1 MNVQGASE
9 AYFSPSNV
17 ASPLASL
24 PSFPSDLA
32 SFPSNLASL
41 PGTLAALPSTLWRLY
56 VDYLWNYD
64 ANSWVAHAAYSMRV
78 MAVLLMLPITV
89 LTMLDIASYVI
100 ARTLGVIDDTR
111 ASTSDKLPPP
121 TIRIHAA
128 SRRNTLDQSSESTA
142 DSPYASTSASSSPA
156 HDDAGFPSSNPNAP
170 SSSNSGVPSS
180 SHSGLPSSDPS
191 NPFNTT
197 SNSDIASPTP
207 FPPASNALPTEYSFS
222 DDEESL
228 HLPGYEGNLKL
239 SGYGVF
245 SPAASQPGSP
255 VLSRKGLP
263 GSAGGSVGA
272 SEGRSLAGS
281 IAGGSAP
288 STPDGTRSLQLDGV
302 WKGLNGLKALETPDG
317 SRSVQLG
324 DEDGLV
330 FRGKKR
336 GDGEEET

>member
-9 AYFSPSNV
+9 AFLEPSNM
-17 ASPLASL
+17 ASPLAGL
-24 PSFPSDLA
+24 TSFPSTFSSA
-32 SFPSNLASL
+32 ATTFVAL
-41 PGTLAALPSTLWRLY
+41 PGTLWRLY

-78 MAVLLMLPITV
+78 MAALLMLPITV

-128 SRRNTLDQSSESTA
+128 SRRNTLDQPSSE

-156 HDDAGFPSSNPNAP
+156 NDDAGFPSSSADPA
-170 SSSNSGVPSS
+170 SSNSGLP
-180 SHSGLPSSDPS
+180 PSSDSS
-191 NPFNTT
+191 NPFNA
-197 SNSDIASPTP
+197 SNSSGPTSPSP
-207 FPPASNALPTEYSFS
+207 FPPASSALPTEYSFS

-263 GSAGGSVGA
+263 GSAAGSAAGSV
-272 SEGRSLAGS
+272 R
-281 IAGGSAP
+281 GGSAP
-288 STPDGTRSLQLDGV
+288 GTPDGTRSLQLDGV
-302 WKGLNGLKALETPDG
+302 WKGLNGLNALETPEAT
-317 SRSVQLG
+317 RSVQLG
-324 DEDGLV
+324 DEEGLV

-336 GDGEEET
+336 GDGEGEA

>member
-9 AYFSPSNV
+9 AYFTPSNV

-24 PSFPSDLA
+24 P

-41 PGTLAALPSTLWRLY
+41 PGTLAALPGTLWRLY
-56 VDYLWNYD
+56 VEYLWNYD

-156 HDDAGFPSSNPNAP
+156 HDDAGFPSSNPNLP
-170 SSSNSGVPSS
+170 SSSNSGLPPSSDSSNPFSDPFNS
-180 SHSGLPSSDPS
+180 SHSS
-191 NPFNTT
+191 NA
-197 SNSDIASPTP
+197 DIASPTP
-207 FPPASNALPTEYSFS
+207 FPPASSALPTEYSFS

-336 GDGEEET
+336 GDGEDEA

>member
-9 AYFSPSNV
+9 AYLQPSGIPVSLSDLPETV
-17 ASPLASL
+17 ASVSFTLAASV
-24 PSFPSDLA
+24 PS
-32 SFPSNLASL
+32 
-41 PGTLAALPSTLWRLY
+41 TLAALPGTLWRLY

-156 HDDAGFPSSNPNAP
+156 HDDAGFPSSNPNLT
-170 SSSNSGVPSS
+170 SS
-180 SHSGLPSSDPS
+180 SHSGLPASDSS
-191 NPFNTT
+191 NPFNPS

-207 FPPASNALPTEYSFS
+207 FPPASSALPTEYSFS

-263 GSAGGSVGA
+263 GSATGSV
-272 SEGRSLAGS
+272 R
-281 IAGGSAP
+281 GGSAP
-288 STPDGTRSLQLDGV
+288 GTPDGTRSLQLDGV

-336 GDGEEET
+336 GDGEEEA

>member
-24 PSFPSDLA
+24 PSFA
-32 SFPSNLASL
+32 SNLASL
-41 PGTLAALPSTLWRLY
+41 PGTLASLPGTLWRLY

-121 TIRIHAA
+121 IIRIHAA

-156 HDDAGFPSSNPNAP
+156 HDIAGFPASSDPSDPNA
-170 SSSNSGVPSS
+170 PSS
-180 SHSGLPSSDPS
+180 SHSGLPTSSDPFS
-191 NPFNTT
+191 NSQPFN
-197 SNSDIASPTP
+197 SDLASPTP
-207 FPPASNALPTEYSFS
+207 FPPASSALPTEYSFS

-263 GSAGGSVGA
+263 GSAAGSVGA

-281 IAGGSAP
+281 VAGSEGRGSVP
-288 STPDGTRSLQLDGV
+288 GTPDGTRSLQLDGV

-317 SRSVQLG
+317 TRSVQLG

>member
-1 MNVQGASE
+1 MLRGIYE
-9 AYFSPSNV
+9 LTP
-17 ASPLASL
+17 
-24 PSFPSDLA
+24 
-32 SFPSNLASL
+32 
-41 PGTLAALPSTLWRLY
+41 
-56 VDYLWNYD
+56 YLQ
-64 ANSWVAHAAYSMRV
+64 
-78 MAVLLMLPITV
+78 
-89 LTMLDIASYVI
+89 DIASYVI

-128 SRRNTLDQSSESTA
+128 SGRNTLDQPSSE

-156 HDDAGFPSSNPNAP
+156 NDDARFPSSSADPA
-170 SSSNSGVPSS
+170 SSNSGLPPSY
-180 SHSGLPSSDPS
+180 SDPS
-191 NPFNTT
+191 NPFNA
-197 SNSDIASPTP
+197 SSSSDPTSPTP
-207 FPPASNALPTEYSFS
+207 FPPASSALPTEYSFS

-263 GSAGGSVGA
+263 GSAAGSAAGSV
-272 SEGRSLAGS
+272 R
-281 IAGGSAP
+281 GGSAP
-288 STPDGTRSLQLDGV
+288 GTPDGTRSLQLDGV
-302 WKGLNGLKALETPDG
+302 WKGLNGLNALETPEG
-317 SRSVQLG
+317 ARSVQLG

-336 GDGEEET
+336 GDREGEA

>member
-9 AYFSPSNV
+9 AYFTPSNV

-24 PSFPSDLA
+24 P

-41 PGTLAALPSTLWRLY
+41 PGTLAALPGTLWRLY
-56 VDYLWNYD
+56 VEYLWNYD

-156 HDDAGFPSSNPNAP
+156 HDDAGCPTSSADP
-170 SSSNSGVPSS
+170 SSSNSG
-180 SHSGLPSSDPS
+180 LPACDSS
-191 NPFNTT
+191 NPFNPS
-197 SNSDIASPTP
+197 SNSDIASP
-207 FPPASNALPTEYSFS
+207 FPPASSALPTEYSFS

-263 GSAGGSVGA
+263 GSAGGSVNA

-281 IAGGSAP
+281 VAGSEGRGSVP

-317 SRSVQLG
+317 TRSVQLG

-336 GDGEEET
+336 GDGEEEA

>member
-9 AYFSPSNV
+9 AYFTPSNV

-24 PSFPSDLA
+24 P

-41 PGTLAALPSTLWRLY
+41 PGTLAALPGTLWRLY
-56 VDYLWNYD
+56 VEYLWNYD

-156 HDDAGFPSSNPNAP
+156 HDDAGCPTSSADP
-170 SSSNSGVPSS
+170 SSSNSG
-180 SHSGLPSSDPS
+180 LPACDSS
-191 NPFNTT
+191 NPFNPS

-207 FPPASNALPTEYSFS
+207 FPPASSALPTEYSFS

-272 SEGRSLAGS
+272 SEGRSIAGS
-281 IAGGSAP
+281 IRGDSAP

-302 WKGLNGLKALETPDG
+302 WKGLNGLKTLETPDG
-317 SRSVQLG
+317 HRSVQLG

-336 GDGEEET
+336 GDGEEEA

>member
-41 PGTLAALPSTLWRLY
+41 PGTLAALPGTLWRLY

-121 TIRIHAA
+121 TIRVHAA
-128 SRRNTLDQSSESTA
+128 SRRNTLDPSSESTA

-156 HDDAGFPSSNPNAP
+156 HDDAGFPSSSADPD
-170 SSSNSGVPSS
+170 SSNSGLPGSS
-180 SHSGLPSSDPS
+180 SDSS
-191 NPFNTT
+191 NPFNPS
-197 SNSDIASPTP
+197 SNPDIASPTP
-207 FPPASNALPTEYSFS
+207 FPPASSALPTEYSFS
-222 DDEESL
+222 DDEEGL

-263 GSAGGSVGA
+263 GSAGGSV
-272 SEGRSLAGS
+272 R
-281 IAGGSAP
+281 GGSAP
-288 STPDGTRSLQLDGV
+288 GTPDGTRSLQLDGV

-317 SRSVQLG
+317 ARSVQLG

-336 GDGEEET
+336 GDGEEEA